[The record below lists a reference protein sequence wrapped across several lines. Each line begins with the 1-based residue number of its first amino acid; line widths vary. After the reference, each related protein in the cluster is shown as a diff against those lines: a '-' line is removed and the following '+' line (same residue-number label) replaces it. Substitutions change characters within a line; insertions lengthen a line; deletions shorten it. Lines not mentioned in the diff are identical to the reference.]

1 MQDQH
6 GRPIRDLRVSITDR
20 CNLRCVYCV
29 PEEGSHY
36 RPPAELLQD
45 DELVLLIEVAAELG
59 VEKIRLT
66 GGEPL
71 VRTGVAELVRR
82 ISSVPGIDD
91 LAMTTNGILLESMAE
106 PLAAAGLKRINV
118 SMDTLDPEKF
128 RRITRGGE
136 VGRVLAGIRRA
147 EQAGLAPIKINSV
160 VGRGHNDGDV
170 VSLAALTLE
179 RPWDV
184 RFIEMMPFGSLA
196 GAAAAD
202 LVPSE
207 ETRERI
213 EAALGPLEPV
223 GPAGGAPSR
232 MYRLPGAAGRI
243 GLISSVSE
251 PFCDRCGRLRLTADG
266 RLRLCLLRDDE
277 EDLLTP
283 MRAGAG
289 RAEMRTLLEAAARR
303 RPVGHALNDGL
314 FPTTCAMGR
323 IGG

>member
-20 CNLRCVYCV
+20 CNLKCVYCV
-29 PEEGSHY
+29 PEGGSPY

-45 DELVLLIEVAAELG
+45 DELVLLAGIGAELG

-66 GGEPL
+66 GGEPC
-71 VRTGVAELVRR
+71 VRTGVVDLVRR
-82 ISSVPGIDD
+82 IHSIPGIRD
-91 LAMTTNGILLESMAE
+91 LAMTTNGILLESMAA
-106 PLAAAGLKRINV
+106 PLAAAGLERINV

-128 RRITRGGE
+128 RRITRGGDVE
-136 VGRVLAGIRRA
+136 RVLAGIRRA
-147 EQAGLAPIKINSV
+147 EEAGLAPIKVNSV
-160 VGRGHNDGDV
+160 VARGHNDEDV
-170 VSLAALTLE
+170 VSLAALTVE

-196 GAAAAD
+196 GAAAAG
-202 LVPSE
+202 LVSSD
-207 ETRERI
+207 ETRARI
-213 EAALGPLEPV
+213 EVALGPLEPLDS
-223 GPAGGAPSR
+223 ADGAPSR

-277 EDLLTP
+277 ADLLTP
-283 MRAGAG
+283 LRAGAT
-289 RAEMRTLLEAAARR
+289 RAEMKALFEAAAHR